1 MSRQMMSRARR
12 VELSQERGENGDNMN
27 KLVKIAGREGRGD
40 QRCSKEDKNAH
51 WGEKTEMEWEINS
64 DRRERERASY
74 KDRNPSEDGGG
85 YVGCGQIEV
94 VRQVGSRLLK

>member
-1 MSRQMMSRARR
+1 MMSRARR

-40 QRCSKEDKNAH
+40 QRCCKEDKNAQ

-64 DRRERERASY
+64 DCRERERASY
-74 KDRNPSEDGGG
+74 ESETHMETEEDMWETG
-85 YVGCGQIEV
+85 
-94 VRQVGSRLLK
+94 RSRW